1 MACRSLA
8 SPRLALMG
16 LERIGPLRLSLGSAG
31 SAALEVR
38 EALEQ
43 RWTRPSLFGQKQSMC
58 CRRLNFAIGIRSK
71 GRRSRKAAK
80 RKLPRVIRHHAKTG
94 ESGA

>member
-58 CRRLNFAIGIRSK
+58 CRRLNFAIGIRS
-71 GRRSRKAAK
+71 AWPQLWPTAYA
-80 RKLPRVIRHHAKTG
+80 HHAALDEFFTRAFG
-94 ESGA
+94 

>member
-8 SPRLALMG
+8 SPSLALMG
-16 LERIGPLRLSLGSAG
+16 LGRIGPLRLSLGSAG

-43 RWTRPSLFGQKQSMC
+43 R
-58 CRRLNFAIGIRSK
+58 
-71 GRRSRKAAK
+71 
-80 RKLPRVIRHHAKTG
+80 
-94 ESGA
+94 

>member
-43 RWTRPSLFGQKQSMC
+43 R
-58 CRRLNFAIGIRSK
+58 
-71 GRRSRKAAK
+71 
-80 RKLPRVIRHHAKTG
+80 
-94 ESGA
+94 